1 MDYNLLLDVTTE
13 LGYRLAM
20 NGAETFRIE
29 ESINRV
35 MAAYGIEAEVF
46 AIPNCLHVS
55 IQADTGQPITRMRR
69 IGHHGNN
76 LDAVEQYSNLSRKL
90 CAETPAPEIAMSWLE
105 QTHNQA
111 RKYSLGVYLA
121 GNFLGSCGFS
131 VLFGAGLVDSLC
143 AGICGMI
150 IGLIV
155 RFMDNQKVNPFF
167 KTIAASFVMAI
178 FAYLAG
184 YSGIVKNVDTAII
197 GALMILVPGLIFT
210 NAMRDIIYGD
220 TNSGM
225 NRIVQVFLTA
235 AAIALGTGAAW
246 KASVLL
252 FGQPAVLP
260 VTDHALV
267 VQVMACFIGCI
278 GFSILFNIHGI
289 GGLLCAFGGVLAWLT
304 YRLIFQYTGD
314 DIAAYFWGAA
324 VAALY
329 SEIMARV
336 RKYPAIS
343 YLVVSVFPLIP
354 GAGVYYAMRY
364 AVNGDLASFGQQG
377 VHTAAIA
384 GVMAVGILLVSTAV
398 RLINIWLLKNRSK
411 RSRV

>member
-1 MDYNLLLDVTTE
+1 MDYDLLLDVTTE

-35 MAAYGIEAEVF
+35 MAAYGIKAEVF

-55 IQADTGQPITRMRR
+55 IQTDNSQSITRMRR
-69 IGHHGNN
+69 IGHHGNDLN
-76 LDAVEQYSNLSRKL
+76 AVEQYSNLSRKL
-90 CAETPAPEIAMSWLE
+90 CAETPPPEIAISWLK
-105 QTHNQA
+105 QTHSQA
-111 RKYSLGVYLA
+111 RNYSLGAYLA

-131 VLFGAGLVDSLC
+131 VLFGAGLADSLC
-143 AGICGMI
+143 AGICGLI

-167 KTIAASFVMAI
+167 KTIAASFVMAL
-178 FAYLAG
+178 FAYLVSFTIIIQNA
-184 YSGIVKNVDTAII
+184 DTAII
-197 GALMILVPGLIFT
+197 GGLMILVPGLVFT

-220 TNSGM
+220 TNSGI

-246 KASVLL
+246 KVSVLL
-252 FGQPAVLP
+252 LGQPTVHPAM
-260 VTDHALV
+260 DHILV
-267 VQVMACFIGCI
+267 IQAIACFIGCV
-278 GFSILFNIHGI
+278 GFSILFNIHGVGCI
-289 GGLLCAFGGVLAWLT
+289 LCAIGGVLAWLT
-304 YRLIFQYTGD
+304 YRLLFQYTGD

-324 VAALY
+324 IAALY

-343 YLVVSVFPLIP
+343 YLVISIFPLIP

-377 VHTAAIA
+377 VHTGAIA
-384 GVMAVGILLVSTAV
+384 GIMAVGILLVSTVV
-398 RLINIWLLKNRSK
+398 RLVNIWLLKNRYK
-411 RSRV
+411 KSRV